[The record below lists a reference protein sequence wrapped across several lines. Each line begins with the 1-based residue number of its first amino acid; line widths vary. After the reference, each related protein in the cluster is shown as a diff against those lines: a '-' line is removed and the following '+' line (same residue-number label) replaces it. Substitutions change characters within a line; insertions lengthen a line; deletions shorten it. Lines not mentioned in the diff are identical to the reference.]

1 MDSSKHTYQTAGVD
15 LDAAARAKELIKPL
29 ARSTYRPGV
38 IGGIG
43 FFGGLFEAPQGYK
56 EPVLVSSTDGVG
68 TKVKLATQMGRLDTV
83 GIDIVNHC
91 VNDIFVSGAEPL
103 FFLDYIGVGQ
113 LVPEQI
119 EEIVRGISTACKD
132 AGCAL
137 IGGETAELPSLYQR
151 GDFDLAGFIVGVV
164 ERQDIIDGSQVQVGD
179 ILLGVPSSGL
189 HTNGYSLARR
199 ALRTEEE
206 PSVLDAFRPELGHTL
221 GEALLE
227 PHRAYYPLLKP
238 ALPYLRGMA
247 HITGGGLV
255 GNVPRVLPEGA
266 AAEIDRSIW
275 ELPPIFRLVRE
286 AAGIDQEEMD
296 RVFNQGIGMVLIAS
310 PEDAANVR
318 RLVPE
323 AFPIGRVVPRQGGAG
338 VRLVGGTG

>member
-1 MDSSKHTYQTAGVD
+1 MDSSKQTYQKAGVD

-29 ARSTYRPGV
+29 ARSTYRSGV

-43 FFGGLFEAPQGYK
+43 FFGGLFQAPQGYE
-56 EPVLVSSTDGVG
+56 EPVLVSSTDSVG
-68 TKVKLATQMGRLDTV
+68 TKVKLAIQMGRLDTV

-113 LVPEQI
+113 LVPEQV
-119 EEIVRGISTACKD
+119 EEIVKGIATACKD

-137 IGGETAELPSLYQR
+137 IGGETAEMPSLYQP
-151 GDFDLAGFIVGVV
+151 GDFDLAGFVVGVV

-199 ALRTEEE
+199 ALRSDEE
-206 PSVLDAFRPELGHTL
+206 PGVLDAVRPELGRTL

-266 AAEIDRSIW
+266 AAEIDRSAW
-275 ELPPIFRLVRE
+275 EVPPILRLIQD
-286 AAGIDQEEMD
+286 AGGIEQEEMD
-296 RVFNQGIGMVLIAS
+296 RVFNQGIGMVLIVA
-310 PEDAANVR
+310 PGDAARVAGV
-318 RLVPE
+318 VPE
-323 AFPIGRVVPRQGGAG
+323 AFPIGRVVSRRGDAG
-338 VRLVGGTG
+338 VRFVGGTV